1 MALLPGQISG
11 RTPDDFY
18 LLNKN
23 TACLGKE
30 GCKSETSKGC
40 RLPRELRPV
49 ACGLFP
55 IVLANGRLYL
65 YKTCPAVVFNTLDEL
80 AMLAE
85 KAAGWLANFPLDELR
100 HISKSLLPTILTLAL
115 KFFRFLQKNKFE
127 IDAAI
132 NKRALNAPFCLSAT
146 RRIRQHQAAVICLFS
161 TLKQAAPG
169 ETSASISATCGWQ
182 VK

>member
-30 GCKSETSKGC
+30 GCKSETGKGC

-100 HISKSLLPTILTLAL
+100 HLSL
-115 KFFRFLQKNKFE
+115 N
-127 IDAAI
+127 
-132 NKRALNAPFCLSAT
+132 LSSEKVSAK
-146 RRIRQHQAAVICLFS
+146 
-161 TLKQAAPG
+161 KQ
-169 ETSASISATCGWQ
+169 I
-182 VK
+182 